1 VVGGT
6 GREVEVRIERR
17 RESRMILGTRGEDE
31 VMDVIEMEGTKT
43 DLMLVIGKEK
53 VGEVTTTGADVY
65 SPLSKD

>member
-1 VVGGT
+1 MVGET
-6 GREVEVRIERR
+6 GRGVEVHIERR
-17 RESRMILGTRGEDE
+17 RESRMILGTREEDE
-31 VMDVIEMEGTKT
+31 AMGDIGMEGTKT